1 MELKQVISFA
11 QKNGYE
17 TVEKLNNW
25 NGYECYEP
33 IMDSKKE
40 TELGPPL
47 LIFVKGDKIRMSTP
61 DEAFQQLDEC
71 YPEEDESD
79 GYEAKEEKRTAWEI
93 IKQLEKKY
101 KEDDEAMEDIERLKE
116 DIKYLEDMEKDPN
129 YDGTTPLGLA
139 LDLELTLETWS

>member
-1 MELKQVISFA
+1 MDIKQVISFA
-11 QKNGYE
+11 QRNGYE

-47 LIFVKGDKIRMSTP
+47 LILVKGDKIRMSTP

-71 YPEEDESD
+71 YPEENEND
-79 GYEAKEEKRTAWEI
+79 GYEAEEEKRTAWEI
-93 IKQLEKKY
+93 IRELEKKY
-101 KEDDEAMEDIERLKE
+101 KEDDEAMEIINGAIEDIEYITQKE
-116 DIKYLEDMEKDPN
+116 KEGNCDGQTALGRALEVK
-129 YDGTTPLGLA
+129 G
-139 LDLELTLETWS
+139 TLETWF

>member
-40 TELGPPL
+40 TELEPPL
-47 LIFVKGDKIRMSTP
+47 LIFVKGGARI
-61 DEAFQQLDEC
+61 
-71 YPEEDESD
+71 
-79 GYEAKEEKRTAWEI
+79 
-93 IKQLEKKY
+93 
-101 KEDDEAMEDIERLKE
+101 
-116 DIKYLEDMEKDPN
+116 
-129 YDGTTPLGLA
+129 
-139 LDLELTLETWS
+139 

>member
-1 MELKQVISFA
+1 
-11 QKNGYE
+11 
-17 TVEKLNNW
+17 
-25 NGYECYEP
+25 
-33 IMDSKKE
+33 
-40 TELGPPL
+40 
-47 LIFVKGDKIRMSTP
+47 MSTP
-61 DEAFQQLDEC
+61 DETFQQLDEC

-139 LDLELTLETWS
+139 LDLESTLETWN

>member
-1 MELKQVISFA
+1 MDLKQVISFA
-11 QKNGYE
+11 QRNGYE

-40 TELGPPL
+40 TEIGPPL
-47 LIFVKGDKIRMSTP
+47 LILVKGDKIRMSTP

-71 YPEEDESD
+71 YPGEDEND
-79 GYEAKEEKRTAWEI
+79 GYEAEEEKRTAWEI
-93 IKQLEKKY
+93 IRELEKKY

-139 LDLELTLETWS
+139 LDLEAVLETWN

>member
-1 MELKQVISFA
+1 MDIKQVISFA
-11 QKNGYE
+11 QRNGYE

-47 LIFVKGDKIRMSTP
+47 MILVKGDKIRMSTP
-61 DEAFQQLDEC
+61 DEAFQQLGEC
-71 YPEEDESD
+71 YPEEDEND
-79 GYEAKEEKRTAWEI
+79 GYEAEEEKRTAWEI
-93 IKQLEKKY
+93 IRELEKKY

-139 LDLELTLETWS
+139 LDLEAALEMWN

>member
-1 MELKQVISFA
+1 MDLKQVISFA

-47 LIFVKGDKIRMSTP
+47 LILVKGDKIRMSTP

-79 GYEAKEEKRTAWEI
+79 GYEDKEEKRTAWEI
-93 IKQLEKKY
+93 IKELEKK
-101 KEDDEAMEDIERLKE
+101 
-116 DIKYLEDMEKDPN
+116 
-129 YDGTTPLGLA
+129 
-139 LDLELTLETWS
+139 

>member
-1 MELKQVISFA
+1 MDIKQVISFA

-47 LIFVKGDKIRMSTP
+47 LILVKGDKIRMSTP

-71 YPEEDESD
+71 YPGEDEND
-79 GYEAKEEKRTAWEI
+79 GYEAEEEKRTAWEI
-93 IKQLEKKY
+93 IRELEKKY

-129 YDGTTPLGLA
+129 YDGTTPLESA
-139 LDLELTLETWS
+139 LDLESVLEMWN

>member
-1 MELKQVISFA
+1 MDLKQVISFV
-11 QKNGYE
+11 QRNGYE

-47 LIFVKGDKIRMSTP
+47 LILVKGDK
-61 DEAFQQLDEC
+61 
-71 YPEEDESD
+71 
-79 GYEAKEEKRTAWEI
+79 
-93 IKQLEKKY
+93 
-101 KEDDEAMEDIERLKE
+101 IERLKE

-139 LDLELTLETWS
+139 LDLESTLETWN

>member
-1 MELKQVISFA
+1 MDIKQVISFA
-11 QKNGYE
+11 QRNGYE

-47 LIFVKGDKIRMSTP
+47 LILVKGDKIRMSTP

-71 YPEEDESD
+71 YPEEDEND
-79 GYEAKEEKRTAWEI
+79 GYEAKEEKRTACLIGEI
-93 IKQLEKKY
+93 KPF
-101 KEDDEAMEDIERLKE
+101 AGMRMERYRIRR
-116 DIKYLEDMEKDPN
+116 I
-129 YDGTTPLGLA
+129 TVCCCF
-139 LDLELTLETWS
+139 

>member
-1 MELKQVISFA
+1 MDLKQVISFA
-11 QKNGYE
+11 QRNGYE

-47 LIFVKGDKIRMSTP
+47 LILVKGDKIRMSTP
-61 DEAFQQLDEC
+61 DEAFQQLDAC
-71 YPEEDESD
+71 YPGEDEND
-79 GYEAKEEKRTAWEI
+79 GYEAEEEKRTAWEI
-93 IKQLEKKY
+93 IRELEKKY

-139 LDLELTLETWS
+139 LDLEAVLETWN